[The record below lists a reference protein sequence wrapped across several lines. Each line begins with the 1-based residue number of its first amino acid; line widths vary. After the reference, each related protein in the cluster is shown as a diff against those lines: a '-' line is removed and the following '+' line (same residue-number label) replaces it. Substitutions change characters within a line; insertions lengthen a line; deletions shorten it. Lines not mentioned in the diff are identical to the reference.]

1 MTRQLR
7 RRRTLAA
14 FLVLALGLSACGN
27 SGDDDDDAAESSG
40 GGEGSGNEPAATDR
54 DEFVSFDGVPGV
66 TDDSITYSVVGT
78 KANNPLGTCILDCY
92 VDGIEAYFAFRND
105 EGGIYGRDLELAEP
119 IDDELQQNQAR
130 ALEITSA
137 NDTFGNFN
145 ATLFASGWGD
155 LDSAGI
161 PTYTW
166 GINFAEASGREHIF
180 PSLAVICADCTGRAV
195 PYAVKTVGAH
205 KVASLGYG
213 VTENSKI
220 CAQSVADSIERYSD
234 DVDAEMAY
242 LNDDLDYGLPSGIGP
257 EVTAMKEAGVD
268 FISTCL
274 DLNAM
279 KTIAQELD
287 RQGMQDVVLYH
298 PNTYNQ
304 QFVQEAG
311 DLFEGDIVTVQ
322 FRPFEADEGDGAG
335 VESMQDFRQWM
346 EETGSEL
353 SELAMVGWINADL
366 AFQGLLAAGPE
377 FDRDKV
383 TDATNQ
389 MTDFDAGGLIN
400 PINWT
405 TQHEPPT
412 QGDPTHDYAQECSV
426 LLRIEGGE
434 FVPVES
440 AAEPWACWPNDTDEW
455 SEPVAT
461 SFD

>member
-1 MTRQLR
+1 MQRQHR
-7 RRRTLAA
+7 RIIAVLVV
-14 FLVLALGLSACGN
+14 LVLGLTAACGN
-27 SGDDDDDAAESSG
+27 SGDDDDTASSG
-40 GGEGSGNEPAATDR
+40 GDAGSGSGSGEADTGDR
-54 DEFVSFDGVPGV
+54 DEFVSISGVPGV
-66 TDDSITYSVVGT
+66 TDDDITYSVIGT

-105 EGGIYGRDLELAEP
+105 EGGIYGRDLVLADP

-130 ALEITSA
+130 ALEVTSA
-137 NDTFGNFN
+137 DDTFGNFN

-155 LDSAGI
+155 LDAAGM

-166 GINFAEASGREHIF
+166 GINFAEAAGRTHIF
-180 PSLAVICADCTGRAV
+180 PSLAVICSECTGRAV
-195 PYAVKTVGAH
+195 PFAAQTVGAH

-213 VTENSKI
+213 ITENSKI
-220 CAQSVADSIERYSD
+220 CAQSVSDSIDKYGG

-242 LNDDLDYGLPSGIGP
+242 LNDDLDYGLPNGIGP

-279 KTIAQELD
+279 KTLAQELD

-304 QFVQEAG
+304 QFVADAG

-322 FRPFEADEGDGAG
+322 FRPFEADEGDGDG
-335 VESMQDFRQWM
+335 VESLANFRKWL
-346 EETGSEL
+346 EETGSEP
-353 SELAMVGWINADL
+353 SELAMVGWNNADL

-377 FDRDKV
+377 FDRQKV
-383 TDATNQ
+383 TDATNA
-389 MTDFDAGGLIN
+389 MTEYSAGGLIN
-400 PINWT
+400 PIDWT
-405 TQHEPPT
+405 RQHEPPT
-412 QGDPTHDYAQECSV
+412 EGDPTHDYAQECSA
-426 LLRIEGGE
+426 LLRVEGGE

-440 AAEPWACWPNDTDEW
+440 AAEPWACWPTDDDAW
-455 SEPVAT
+455 AEPTAT